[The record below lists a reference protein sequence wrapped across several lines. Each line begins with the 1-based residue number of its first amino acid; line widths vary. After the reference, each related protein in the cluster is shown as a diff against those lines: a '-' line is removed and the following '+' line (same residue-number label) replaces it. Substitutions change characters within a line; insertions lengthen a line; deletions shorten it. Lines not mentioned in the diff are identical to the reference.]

1 MVWYSKV
8 KGLTEKVIELYPTMS
23 SREIAEITGFAK
35 TTIIRCAAK
44 NHLRHTEETQKRIDE
59 YVRQRRSYGRKSYD
73 YSKLSEKITHTRKM
87 ESWRVRSGLEQNTKY
102 KVRITPKRIQNA
114 MYHLRK
120 KYGYFYETVD
130 KTVLYY
136 DSLTRRVENENYY
149 TEKYGISFILAD
161 E

>member
-1 MVWYSKV
+1 MSK
-8 KGLTEKVIELYPTMS
+8 
-23 SREIAEITGFAK
+23 
-35 TTIIRCAAK
+35 
-44 NHLRHTEETQKRIDE
+44 
-59 YVRQRRSYGRKSYD
+59 
-73 YSKLSEKITHTRKM
+73 KITHTRKM

-114 MYHLRK
+114 MYHLMK

-130 KTVLYY
+130 KTELYY
-136 DSLTRRVENENYY
+136 DLQTRRVKNENYY

>member
-1 MVWYSKV
+1 
-8 KGLTEKVIELYPTMS
+8 
-23 SREIAEITGFAK
+23 
-35 TTIIRCAAK
+35 
-44 NHLRHTEETQKRIDE
+44 
-59 YVRQRRSYGRKSYD
+59 
-73 YSKLSEKITHTRKM
+73 
-87 ESWRVRSGLEQNTKY
+87 
-102 KVRITPKRIQNA
+102 

>member
-1 MVWYSKV
+1 MY
-8 KGLTEKVIELYPTMS
+8 

-87 ESWRVRSGLEQNTKY
+87 ESWRVRSGIEQNT
-102 KVRITPKRIQNA
+102 
-114 MYHLRK
+114 

-136 DSLTRRVENENYY
+136 DSQTIRVKNENYY
-149 TEKYGISFILAD
+149 TEKYGISFIQAD

>member
-23 SREIAEITGFAK
+23 SREIADITGFAK

-44 NHLRHTEETQKRIDE
+44 NHLRQ
-59 YVRQRRSYGRKSYD
+59 
-73 YSKLSEKITHTRKM
+73 
-87 ESWRVRSGLEQNTKY
+87 
-102 KVRITPKRIQNA
+102 
-114 MYHLRK
+114 

-130 KTVLYY
+130 KTELYY
-136 DSLTRRVENENYY
+136 DSQTIRVKNENYY
-149 TEKYGISFILAD
+149 TEKYGISFIQAD